1 MSTRQL
7 QDELPATATAR
18 STDRE
23 PVLIGDILLD
33 TLADLARREAAP
45 TGIPA
50 APGIPGAPAIPAQRT
65 TGTGTGAEA
74 A

>member
-18 STDRE
+18 STARE

-45 TGIPA
+45 TD
-50 APGIPGAPAIPAQRT
+50 IPGAPGIPAQRT
-65 TGTGTGAEA
+65 TGTGAGAEA